1 MAAVRESG
9 VAVLASDSPGLLV
22 DVAPTPPVAPVAGA
36 FCVAAG
42 LTAPSWVNG
51 QASRSTGKSVHLLES
66 AQILTTSGVMSGPL
80 HSPICRPV
88 LTSTVV
94 HDGCASAVVVVD
106 GAGEVILKVAVSG
119 RTSKAWARVSTQ
131 N

>member
-1 MAAVRESG
+1 MAAVPESG
-9 VAVLASDSPGLLV
+9 VAVLATDSPGLLV

-51 QASRSTGKSVHLLES
+51 QASRSTGKSVHLLAS
-66 AQILTTSGVMSGPL
+66 AQILTTSGVISGPL
-80 HSPICRPV
+80 HSTICRP
-88 LTSTVV
+88 LITSTVV
-94 HDGCASAVVVVD
+94 HEGWASAVVVVD